1 VPVRH
6 GRDRAV
12 EASEGNP
19 ATPPRGAGRFVSSG
33 QEGPRMFTIAPMPA
47 QLPHDLIAL
56 LEKVET
62 ATVGHVLHSG
72 FVDRRIAAVLPNR
85 RVAGTAVTIRIP
97 HADSAL
103 LHWLTA
109 EVRPGDVVVVD
120 RCGDDRHACWG
131 GVITNAMKLAGVK
144 AGVIDGPATDLSEIA
159 RVDLPMWCRGA
170 SSITTKLL
178 GVEGAVNVPVS
189 VGGQVVHPGDAVLCD
204 ESGVIV
210 LDPAAARGVAEKAI
224 AMQEAE
230 LVLLE
235 RLRKGER
242 LPDISGAGAMVAAKR
257 AG

>member
-1 VPVRH
+1 M
-6 GRDRAV
+6 
-12 EASEGNP
+12 
-19 ATPPRGAGRFVSSG
+19 FV
-33 QEGPRMFTIAPMPA
+33 TNPMPTPISA
-47 QLPHDLIAL
+47 ELVEL

-72 FVDRRIAAVLPNR
+72 FVDREIRAVLPNR

-109 EVRPGDVVVVD
+109 VVRPGDIVLVD

-144 AGVIDGPATDLSEIA
+144 AGVIDGPATDFSEIA
-159 RVDLPMWCRGA
+159 RVELPMWCRGP

-178 GVEGAVNVPVS
+178 GVEGAVNVPIT

-210 LDPAAARGVAEKAI
+210 LDPARARGVAEKAI

-230 LVLLE
+230 LVLLD
-235 RLRKGER
+235 RLRRGEK
-242 LPDISGAGAMVAAKR
+242 LPDISGARAMVEAKLT
-257 AG
+257 A